1 MNDTTFNF
9 NSYLCTRKIII
20 VKMSDIIHNDMTSE
34 PSAMAYGM
42 SAELRNSRL
51 LNEVQNLSREDKH
64 SLVRFL
70 YGTDEAGLNNFAELN
85 DDQQPYTMDELNA
98 RIDEAEQEMNCGGG
112 KSFDDMMAGFRKELL
127 WLK

>member
-1 MNDTTFNF
+1 
-9 NSYLCTRKIII
+9 
-20 VKMSDIIHNDMTSE
+20 MSDIIHNDMASE
-34 PSAMAYGM
+34 PAAMTYGM

-64 SLVRFL
+64 CLVRFL
-70 YGTDEAGLNNFAELN
+70 YDTDEAGLNNFAELN

-98 RIDEAEQEMNCGGG
+98 RIDEAEREIDCGGG

>member
-1 MNDTTFNF
+1 MA
-9 NSYLCTRKIII
+9 
-20 VKMSDIIHNDMTSE
+20 SE
-34 PSAMAYGM
+34 PAAMTYGM

-64 SLVRFL
+64 CLVRFL
-70 YGTDEAGLNNFAELN
+70 YDTDEAGLNNFAELN

-98 RIDEAEQEMNCGGG
+98 RIDEAEREIDCGGG

>member
-1 MNDTTFNF
+1 
-9 NSYLCTRKIII
+9 
-20 VKMSDIIHNDMTSE
+20 MSDIIHNDMASE
-34 PSAMAYGM
+34 PAAMTYGM

-51 LNEVQNLSREDKH
+51 LNEVQNLRREALKSASRFC
-64 SLVRFL
+64 LVRFL
-70 YGTDEAGLNNFAELN
+70 YDTDEAGLNNFAELN

-98 RIDEAEQEMNCGGG
+98 RIDEAEREIDCGGG

>member
-1 MNDTTFNF
+1 
-9 NSYLCTRKIII
+9 
-20 VKMSDIIHNDMTSE
+20 MSDIIHNEMASE
-34 PSAMAYGM
+34 PAAMTYGM

-64 SLVRFL
+64 CLVRFL
-70 YGTDEAGLNNFAELN
+70 YDTDEAGLNNFAELN

-98 RIDEAEQEMNCGGG
+98 RIDEAEREIDCGGG